1 MNCPIDQT
9 IMRFCFSEVVLGKHE
24 SRYFQCQ
31 HCGLIQPQN
40 PESWLQEAYSSAIA
54 ATDIGLVSR
63 NISNIRR
70 MEPILSRLCK
80 TDAKILDVGGGY
92 GMLCRGLR
100 DRGFDCYTTDVY
112 CENLFARKFE
122 PTQGF
127 KADALLA
134 FEVFEHVADPLSFVD
149 EQFRKYS
156 PELMIF
162 STLVYET
169 DEPPPRDWWYYTWD
183 TGQHISIYHP
193 KSIQE
198 LARKLN
204 LYTSSFGSGLH
215 LLAKRPISPFDQF
228 LVNTHGRQIGKVYAG
243 MTRFLRRRKSLLPTD
258 YEDAKSQI
266 KLAAKVD
273 KNDL

>member
-9 IMRFCFSEVVLGKHE
+9 TMSFCFSEVVLGKHE
-24 SRYFQCQ
+24 AHYFQCQ

-70 MEPILSRLCK
+70 MEPILSRLCASD
-80 TDAKILDVGGGY
+80 TKILDVGGGY

-122 PTQGF
+122 PDQGF
-127 KADALLA
+127 KADVLLA
-134 FEVFEHVADPLSFVD
+134 FEVFEHVGDPVAFVD

-156 PELMIF
+156 PDLMIF

-169 DEPPPRDWWYYTWD
+169 NEPPPKDWWYYTWD

-193 KSIQE
+193 KSLRE
-198 LARKLN
+198 LAKKLG
-204 LYTSSFGSGLH
+204 LFTTSFGPGLH
-215 LLAKRPISPFDQF
+215 LMSKLPISLLNRF
-228 LVNTHGRQIGKVYAG
+228 LLNTHGRPIGKVYA
-243 MTRFLRRRKSLLPTD
+243 TISRFLRRRKSLLPTD
-258 YEDAKSQI
+258 YKNAKSQ
-266 KLAAKVD
+266 LHSAAEAD
-273 KNDL
+273 KDLL